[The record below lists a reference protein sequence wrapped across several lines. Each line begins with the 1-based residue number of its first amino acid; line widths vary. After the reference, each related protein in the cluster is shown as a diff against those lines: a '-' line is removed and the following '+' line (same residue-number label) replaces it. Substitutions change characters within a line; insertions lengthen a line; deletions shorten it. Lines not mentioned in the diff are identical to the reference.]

1 MESLPGSVAVPDWQ
15 KAINWDTAGAFRVR
29 WLVICATRFHRVGH
43 LKNALNDNQAV
54 LIGKDGQEIEEN
66 CGRSLVEWIDE
77 ECEQAL
83 ASEEWK
89 VVNYY

>member
-1 MESLPGSVAVPDWQ
+1 MESLPGSMPAPDWQ

-29 WLVICATRFHRVGH
+29 WLVIRATRFHRVGH

-54 LIGKDGQEIEEN
+54 LIGKDGQEIEEF
-66 CGRSLVEWIDE
+66 CGRELVELIDE

-83 ASEEWK
+83 GAEEWK
-89 VVNYY
+89 STDYY